1 MRNTSRV
8 GSRVGRFR
16 PGVRL
21 RSSLA
26 AVAVVGLAMLVAA
39 PVMVFSLHQTL
50 VRDTELSAGLRAEQ
64 LKNELVTNGPLA
76 VQDLLRTARGER
88 SVAQVVG
95 PRGRVV
101 ASSVDLDGLP
111 VMAHVLPP
119 PSGRRTSVEAAPDQR
134 EGEHYLV
141 VARGA
146 QVGGRRY
153 VVLVGESLAGA
164 DRSTRSLA
172 VILAAVLPVL
182 LLVVGV
188 ATYLVVGRSLRP
200 VEAIRAKAAEVSTQA
215 LSDRFPEPAVHDE
228 IGRLALT
235 MNDMLERLQ
244 RAQDAQRRFVSDAGH
259 ELRSPLATL
268 RSILEV
274 GLAHPATRTT
284 ASTEAMLAETGRLQ
298 RLVDDLVVLARSGE
312 GPRRTEED
320 VDLEDLVQDERDR
333 VRATT
338 DLQVDGELVPVQVR
352 GDRHELAQMLRNVV
366 DNGVHQATSRM
377 SIEVRYADGSD
388 GPVAVLTVGDDGPG
402 IPEADR
408 ERVFDRFVRLDPARA
423 RHEGGSGLGL
433 AIVRELAGRHGGT
446 VRIGESHL
454 GGALVEVLL
463 PTAPAGQVPSSG
475 AIR

>member
-1 MRNTSRV
+1 MTSR
-8 GSRVGRFR
+8 RVGRFR

-26 AVAVVGLAMLVAA
+26 AVAVVGLTMLVAA
-39 PVMVFSLHQTL
+39 PVMVFSLHQSL

-64 LKNELVTNGPLA
+64 LKNELVTNGPTA

-88 SVAQVVG
+88 SVAQVVDAN
-95 PRGRVV
+95 GRVV

-111 VMAHVLPP
+111 EMTHVAPP
-119 PSGRRTSVEAAPDQR
+119 PSGRRTTVEAAPDR
-134 EGEHYLV
+134 HDGDHYLV
-141 VARGA
+141 IARGA
-146 QVGGRRY
+146 KVKGQRY

-172 VILAAVLPVL
+172 VILAAFLPL
-182 LLVVGV
+182 LLVVVGG

-200 VEAIRAKAAEVSTQA
+200 VEAIRAKAAVVSSQA
-215 LSDRFPEPAVHDE
+215 LSDRFPEPEVHDE

-244 RAQDAQRRFVSDAGH
+244 RAQDAQRRFVADAGH

-274 GLAHPATRTT
+274 GLVHPGTRTT
-284 ASTEAMLAETGRLQ
+284 ESTEAMLAETERLQ

-320 VDLEDLVQDERDR
+320 VDLEDLVQDERGR

-338 DLQVDGELVPVQVR
+338 NLLVDGDLVPLQVR

-377 SIEVRYADGSD
+377 TIEVRHVDEGI
-388 GPVAVLTVGDDGPG
+388 GPVAVLAVGDDGQG
-402 IPEADR
+402 IPEPDR
-408 ERVFDRFVRLDPARA
+408 DRVFDRFVRLDSARA

-433 AIVRELAGRHGGT
+433 AIVRELAGRHGGS
-446 VRIGESHL
+446 VRIGDSPL
-454 GGALVEVLL
+454 GGALVEVRL
-463 PTAPAGQVPSSG
+463 PMAKARQDSPSG

>member
-1 MRNTSRV
+1 VRKTSRRV
-8 GSRVGRFR
+8 GSFR

-39 PVMVFSLHQTL
+39 PVMVFSLHQSL

-64 LKNELVTNGPLA
+64 LKNELVTNGPTA

-88 SVAQVVG
+88 SVAQVVDA
-95 PRGRVV
+95 RGRVV
-101 ASSVDLDGLP
+101 ASSVDLQGLP
-111 VMAHVLPP
+111 EMTHVAPP
-119 PSGRRTSVEAAPDQR
+119 PSGRRTTVEAAPDR
-134 EGEHYLV
+134 RDGDHYLI

-146 QVGGRRY
+146 RVGGQPY

-172 VILAAVLPVL
+172 VILAAFLPL
-182 LLVVGV
+182 LLVVVGV

-200 VEAIRAKAAEVSTQA
+200 VEAIRAKAAVVSSQA
-215 LSDRFPEPAVHDE
+215 LSDRFPEPEVHDE

-244 RAQDAQRRFVSDAGH
+244 RAQDAQRRFVADAGH

-274 GLAHPATRTT
+274 SLVHPGTRTT
-284 ASTEAMLAETGRLQ
+284 GSTEAMLAETERLQ

-312 GPRRTEED
+312 GPRRVEED
-320 VDLEDLVQDERDR
+320 VDLEDLVQDERSR

-338 DLQVDGELVPVQVR
+338 DLEVDGDLVPLQVR

-366 DNGVHQATSRM
+366 DNGVHQASSRM
-377 SIEVRYADGSD
+377 TIEVRHVDEGV
-388 GPVAVLTVGDDGPG
+388 GPVAILAVGDDGQG

-408 ERVFDRFVRLDPARA
+408 DRVFDRFVRLDSARA

-446 VRIGESHL
+446 VRIGDSPL
-454 GGALVEVLL
+454 GGALVEVRL
-463 PTAPAGQVPSSG
+463 PMATARQDSRSG